1 VEPLSPLVAG
11 ALARL
16 DERIAA
22 LETRGPGGQAEATT
36 TPRSV
41 VWSDL
46 DERATRTEWR
56 LLGNW
61 VDTLL
66 SRHPMHRRALRPCWR
81 AHTDVVDELCALRVA
96 WQAAYRSPDPYP
108 TAAVDWM
115 TRWLPATMA
124 RIDHEFTHTG
134 CKAGSQPEHND
145 PDAHPIAAW
154 DNERIERFITENLN
168 ARAAAQ

>member
-1 VEPLSPLVAG
+1 M
-11 ALARL
+11 
-16 DERIAA
+16 
-22 LETRGPGGQAEATT
+22 
-36 TPRSV
+36 
-41 VWSDL
+41 
-46 DERATRTEWR
+46 
-56 LLGNW
+56 LGSW
-61 VDTLL
+61 VDMLL
-66 SRHPMHRRALRPCWR
+66 SRHPMHRRTLRPCWR

-96 WQAAYRSPDPYP
+96 WQAAYRSADPYP

-124 RIDHEFTHTG
+124 RIDLEFTHTG

-168 ARAAAQ
+168 ARAGAR